1 MLKLS
6 KVAFLFVLINLVVT
20 IYADTENDDESV
32 CKMETKKGL
41 VQLREKYKER
51 IQAWKE
57 LQKRGCK
64 GKNLIQLFPF

>member
-1 MLKLS
+1 MFKLS
-6 KVAFLFVLINLVVT
+6 KIAFLLLLINLVT
-20 IYADTENDDESV
+20 IYADGENDDESV

-41 VQLREKYKER
+41 VQLKEKYKER

-64 GKNLIQLFPF
+64 GKLE